1 MMNRYKRGFLSGLV
15 FTSMFF
21 ILNFF
26 FTELNPWY
34 FYVILFVIWFGIAS
48 SKWWEESLIE
58 YSKRKK
64 KDQDKE

>member
-15 FTSMFF
+15 FTSIFF

-26 FTELNPWY
+26 FTELNSWY
-34 FYVILFVIWFGIAS
+34 FYVILFLIWFGIAS
-48 SKWWEESLIE
+48 FKWWEDSLIE

-64 KDQDKE
+64 KDKDKE

>member
-1 MMNRYKRGFLSGLV
+1 MNRYKRGFLSGLV

-26 FTELNPWY
+26 FTELNSWY
-34 FYVILFVIWFGIAS
+34 FYVILFLIWFGIAG
-48 SKWWEESLIE
+48 SKWWEDSLIE

-64 KDQDKE
+64 KDKDKE